1 MPPRITRIRRAHVN
15 NAKTGRTRS
24 VRPVYN
30 IPNLTNLFP
39 VRLLETV
46 HNKSL
51 GRHAYRDGLARGLDS

>member
-1 MPPRITRIRRAHVN
+1 MPPRITYIRRAHVN
-15 NAKTGRTRS
+15 NAKTGSTRS

-51 GRHAYRDGLARGLDS
+51 GGNIDRNGLARGLDS